1 MLDEAHER
9 TIHTDV
15 LFGLLKKCCA
25 KRKDLRIIVTSAT
38 LDAEKFSTYFFECPI
53 FTIPGRTFPVEVMYT
68 KAPESDY
75 LDAALITVMQI
86 HLTEPEG
93 DILLFLTG
101 QEEIDT
107 GCGIL
112 FERVKALG
120 PSVPDLHILPVYSSL
135 PSEMQTKIFEPA
147 PPGSRK
153 CVVATNIAEASLTID
168 GIYYVIDPGFAKQ
181 KVYNPKVGMDSL
193 IVAPISQASARQRAG
208 RAGRTGPGKC
218 FRLYTEAAFKNEMLP
233 TSVPEIQRTNL
244 GMTCLTLKAMGIND
258 LGPGGFDFMDPP
270 PAQTLVTALEQLYNL
285 NALDEEG
292 LLTRLGRKMAEFP
305 LEPPMSKMLIA
316 SVDLGCAEEIL
327 TIVAMLSAQN
337 IFYRPKEKQGPADQK
352 KAKFFQPEGDHLTL
366 LTVYEAWKAN
376 NFSSPWCFE
385 NYLQARSL
393 RRAQDVRKQL
403 LTIMDRYRLEVTS
416 AGRNFNRIRRAIT
429 SGFFFHAA
437 KKDPQEGFKTLVENT
452 PTYIHPSSSLFQR
465 QPDWVVYHELVLT
478 SKEYMREC
486 VAIDPKW
493 LVELAPRF
501 FKQADARIMSK
512 RKRMEKL
519 EPLFD
524 RFNEKDAWRLSKR
537 RG

>member
-1 MLDEAHER
+1 
-9 TIHTDV
+9 
-15 LFGLLKKCCA
+15 
-25 KRKDLRIIVTSAT
+25 
-38 LDAEKFSTYFFECPI
+38 
-53 FTIPGRTFPVEVMYT
+53 MYT

-352 KAKFFQPEGDHLTL
+352 RAKFFQPEGDHLTL